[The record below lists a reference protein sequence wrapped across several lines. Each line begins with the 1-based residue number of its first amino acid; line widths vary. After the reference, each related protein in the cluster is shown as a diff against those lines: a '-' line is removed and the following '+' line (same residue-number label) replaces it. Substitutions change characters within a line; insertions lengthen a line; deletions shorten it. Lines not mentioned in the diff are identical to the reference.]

1 MDIVIR
7 GTVLFFFVYLLMRV
21 IGRRELSSLAPFD
34 LFLLVVLGDA
44 IQQGLTQDD
53 YSVLGAILAV
63 STFAVLQLIV
73 SYTSFKI
80 PRLRLVLEGEP
91 IVIVQ
96 DGKPIDRNLQR
107 ERMTVDEVLEEAR
120 LQQISS
126 LDQIEWAVLEA
137 SGNISFIEKKSGS

>member
-1 MDIVIR
+1 MDIVVR

-53 YSVLGAILAV
+53 YSLLGAILAV
-63 STFAVLQLIV
+63 STFAVLQLFV
-73 SYTSFKI
+73 SYSAFKF
-80 PRLRLVLEGEP
+80 PRLRPVLEGEP
-91 IVIVQ
+91 TVIVQ
-96 DGKPIDRNLQR
+96 DGKPIEKNLKR

-126 LDQIEWAVLEA
+126 LDEIQWAVLEP
-137 SGNISFIEKKSGS
+137 SGNISFIEKK